1 MVHCTTV
8 TGSPSEYWYCSW
20 ILVQPFEFSVRWN
33 HWKTGWTSKWLSS
46 CLSFCC
52 INYGPKLKCDWKCK
66 MTGQN
71 HWLNKNVESDKVNLI
86 VMFAVCCLPFILNIR
101 TVYTKSWAWRDKK
114 KSRCVLRKAL
124 DSSAWKWNVDLGAA
138 PPLPR
143 STWVIISKH

>member
-1 MVHCTTV
+1 MCMVHCTTV

-114 KSRCVLRKAL
+114 NRGVYCEKR
-124 DSSAWKWNVDLGAA
+124 WIAA
-138 PPLPR
+138 PENEM
-143 STWVIISKH
+143 SIWVRRRLYHDPHEW

>member
-1 MVHCTTV
+1 MCMVHCTT
-8 TGSPSEYWYCSW
+8 SPSEYWYCSW

-114 KSRCVLRKAL
+114 NRGVYCEKR
-124 DSSAWKWNVDLGAA
+124 WIAA
-138 PPLPR
+138 PENEM
-143 STWVIISKH
+143 SIWVRRRLYHDPHEW

>member
-1 MVHCTTV
+1 MCMVHCTTV

-33 HWKTGWTSKWLSS
+33 HWKTGWTSMWLSS

-114 KSRCVLRKAL
+114 NRGVYCEKR
-124 DSSAWKWNVDLGAA
+124 WIAA
-138 PPLPR
+138 PENEM
-143 STWVIISKH
+143 SIWVRRRLYHDPHEW